1 MPIPKAQSIIQDYE
15 LHNRLIHRFAGD
27 ISHEESILQLPF
39 EHNCMNWILGH
50 IVTNRSHVLE
60 TVGAAH
66 AWQEEIRALYH
77 QDTPPVTSESPSV
90 PFENLVTYLDES
102 IELLKVALENVS
114 EDYFEE
120 PHNNYRGEKTRYA
133 HVTSFHWHEAFH
145 VGQLEILRAYILSRR
160 SVHTVMNHAHE

>member
-1 MPIPKAQSIIQDYE
+1 MPIPKTKSIIQDYE
-15 LHNRLIHRFAGD
+15 LHNRLIHRFTVG

-66 AWQEEIRALYH
+66 AWQEEVRALYH

-90 PFENLVTYLDES
+90 KFENLIAHLDES
-102 IELLKVALENVS
+102 LELLKIALENVS
-114 EDYFEE
+114 NEFFEE
-120 PHNNYRGEKTRYA
+120 LHNNYRGEKTRYT
-133 HVTSFHWHEAFH
+133 HVNSFHWHEAFH
-145 VGQLEILRAYILSRR
+145 VGQLEILRSFIFSRR
-160 SVHTVMNHAHE
+160 AVYTV